1 MIYQL
6 ILDALPITQTI
17 VDHYLTERVTH
28 KLLSQTFAHIYIYIL
43 IDCFIV
49 TMTYLPHK
57 YFITIKLYIN
67 LLLHCY
73 KIKTKETYFDIMNG
87 N

>member
-6 ILDALPITQTI
+6 ILDALPITHTI

-28 KLLSQTFAHIYIYIL
+28 DDKLLSQTFAHIYIYIL

-57 YFITIKLYIN
+57 CFITVRLYIN
-67 LLLHCY
+67 LLLHY
-73 KIKTKETYFDIMNG
+73 YDK
-87 N
+87 

>member
-28 KLLSQTFAHIYIYIL
+28 NDKLLSQTFAHIYIY
-43 IDCFIV
+43 
-49 TMTYLPHK
+49 
-57 YFITIKLYIN
+57 
-67 LLLHCY
+67 
-73 KIKTKETYFDIMNG
+73 
-87 N
+87 